1 VSDMVSGQV
10 PTETHAECYG
20 KLRLLLDGIFA
31 RHSSEIAIPAFD
43 RWHHGI
49 MLEREC
55 DVELRGAL
63 EAFGKRYEEDG
74 FGEYV
79 QRALVHYR
87 TVECSKWKQPQK
99 VAFNAPPRLPQV
111 HEVCA

>member
-1 VSDMVSGQV
+1 VSDTVSGQK
-10 PTETHAECYG
+10 TAETYAECYG

-31 RHSSEIAIPAFD
+31 RHSSVIAIPAFD
-43 RWHHGI
+43 RWRHGI

-63 EAFGKRYEEDG
+63 ETFRKHYEEDG

-99 VAFNAPPRLPQV
+99 VVVDAPPQLPQA
-111 HEVCA
+111 HEVCV